1 MCSDHGLDSLLFHFS
16 ITLKFPTF
24 TEVAFFKQILF
35 EKEKMCTLSQK
46 FYFKECSVLRKKLW
60 MDTLKR
66 CQDVYHSMKYNS
78 EDLKTTKMFQTW
90 GLVNKIVLILLW
102 LIFFF
107 LLLNASS
114 PRLWVLGEERHCST
128 HLCVCSINI
137 CNMKGFTTKWLIRQR
152 KMLGTTE

>member
-1 MCSDHGLDSLLFHFS
+1 MCSDHRWNSLLFHFS
-16 ITLKFPTF
+16 ITLKFPKF

-90 GLVNKIVLILLW
+90 GLVNKIVLILLCVD
-102 LIFFF
+102 FFF
-107 LLLNASS
+107 KCLLTQNVGSWRRKTLFHFL
-114 PRLWVLGEERHCST
+114 R
-128 HLCVCSINI
+128 VCSINI

-152 KMLGTTE
+152 KMLGPTE

>member
-1 MCSDHGLDSLLFHFS
+1 
-16 ITLKFPTF
+16 
-24 TEVAFFKQILF
+24 
-35 EKEKMCTLSQK
+35 
-46 FYFKECSVLRKKLW
+46 

-107 LLLNASS
+107 IIKCLLTQTVGSWRRKTLFHSPSCLLNKY
-114 PRLWVLGEERHCST
+114 LQYERVH
-128 HLCVCSINI
+128 H
-137 CNMKGFTTKWLIRQR
+137 
-152 KMLGTTE
+152 